1 MNPNL
6 LTLTAPDKRPR
17 KPQPAAGQPFLPPS
31 PAALWPGFQ
40 VAPHLAIFMKC
51 QHPLPPSPKQ
61 TSFKGPFV
69 PIPTGDRAWAFP
81 GARGGPLAVTL
92 SHD

>member
-17 KPQPAAGQPFLPPS
+17 KARPAAGQPSFPPFL
-31 PAALWPGFQ
+31 AALWPGFQ

-51 QHPLPPSPKQ
+51 QHTLPPRSRPASKDPLCSSPLEI
-61 TSFKGPFV
+61 G
-69 PIPTGDRAWAFP
+69 
-81 GARGGPLAVTL
+81 RGHSLEPVE
-92 SHD
+92 DPWQ